1 MLPFQTKYCSR
12 LFSNFYT
19 KLTESKTPKN
29 TTQKK
34 EKQAFPTVDKYEFA
48 RD

>member
-19 KLTESKTPKN
+19 KLTESKTPKS
-29 TTQKK
+29 TIQKK
-34 EKQAFPTVDKYEFA
+34 EKPTFPIADEYEFSH
-48 RD
+48 D